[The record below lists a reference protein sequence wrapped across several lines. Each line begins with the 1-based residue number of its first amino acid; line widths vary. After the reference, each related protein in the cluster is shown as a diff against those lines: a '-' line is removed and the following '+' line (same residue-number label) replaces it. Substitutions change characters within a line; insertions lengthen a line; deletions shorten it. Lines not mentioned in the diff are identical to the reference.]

1 MSSNSQP
8 LSARRGETASG
19 SGSKWTRR
27 LDIPLTILAWIA
39 LAAVVLWAAE
49 HIIRSLIVLAI
60 AALLAYAL
68 APSVKLLE
76 RVMPRL
82 LAILIVYLIVL
93 IGLSVLLYLVIHTI
107 FIQAIELRSF
117 LTPRRN
123 GQLAPLMKTL
133 MMYGITQ
140 DQIVLAR
147 QQVVSHLENLAS
159 GAFPVLKGFFED
171 ILDIVVV
178 AMLGIYLLLDG
189 SRMMRWLRT
198 NAPLMQRERV
208 HFYLDAIERVVGGYI
223 RGQLT
228 LAVLIGLL
236 VGVGMGLLGVRSAVL
251 LGALA
256 FVFAFIPVLG
266 TFVSAVAC
274 ILLALASN
282 PVWAP
287 SWVLAVIVLIYFV
300 VIHAIEAHIVGPRI
314 VGHAIGLHPA
324 VSIFALITGTELFG
338 IWGALFAAPVA
349 GLLQVVLFAIWSEW
363 RKTYPDQFPLE
374 PQAQTDN
381 IPIENDV
388 TVKLNTKAPEIPT
401 GSVAA
406 EQPNP

>member
-1 MSSNSQP
+1 MSSDSQP
-8 LSARRGETASG
+8 LNVGRGQATP
-19 SGSKWTRR
+19 GSKWTRR

-39 LAAVVLWAAE
+39 LAAVVLWAAD

-76 RVMPRL
+76 RVMPRF
-82 LAILIVYLIVL
+82 LAILIVYFIVL
-93 IGLSVLLYLVIHTI
+93 IGLSVLLYLVIHTVVR
-107 FIQAIELRSF
+107 QSMELRSF
-117 LTPRRN
+117 LIPGAK
-123 GQLAPLMKTL
+123 GQLAPVMKIL
-133 MMYGITQ
+133 MMYGISQ
-140 DQIVLAR
+140 DQIVQAR
-147 QQVVSHLENLAS
+147 QQLVSHLEGIAS
-159 GAFPVLKGFFED
+159 GAFPVVKGLFED

-189 SRMMRWLRT
+189 SRVMRWLRT
-198 NAPLMQRERV
+198 NAPLMQREHVR
-208 HFYLDAIERVVGGYI
+208 FFLDEIERVVGGYI

-236 VGVGMGLLGVRSAVL
+236 VGVGMALLGVRSAVL

-282 PVWAP
+282 PLWGGP
-287 SWVLAVIVLIYFV
+287 SWVLAIVVLVYFV

-314 VGHAIGLHPA
+314 VGHAIGLHPG
-324 VSIFALITGTELFG
+324 VSIFALIAGTELFG
-338 IWGALFAAPVA
+338 IWGALFAAPLA
-349 GLLQVVLFAIWSEW
+349 GLLQVVLFAIWTEW
-363 RKTYPDQFPLE
+363 RKTTPDQFPLE
-374 PQAQTDN
+374 PQAQTVN
-381 IPIENDV
+381 ANIENDV
-388 TVKLNTKAPEIPT
+388 TVKLNPKAPELST
-401 GSVAA
+401 GSVVV